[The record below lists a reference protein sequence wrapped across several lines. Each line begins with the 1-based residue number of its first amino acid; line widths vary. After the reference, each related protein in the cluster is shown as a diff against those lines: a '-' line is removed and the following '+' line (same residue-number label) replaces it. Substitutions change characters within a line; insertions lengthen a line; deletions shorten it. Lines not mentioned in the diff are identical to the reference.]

1 MKKLH
6 FLYQMRLDL
15 SQMVQDHHFLIRCIP
30 MEDDNQKKEQFACRI
45 TPADTIDQ
53 VRDGF
58 GNLGYA
64 GAVRAPHDHLQ
75 IQAEGMVQVSG
86 TFRKES
92 LHPMYRF
99 QSAYTVPGDG
109 IRRFLKE
116 TEEELGRLPGDRSG
130 LQFMMNR
137 LSGRFVYV
145 PGVTGVK
152 TRAEEALAGGKG
164 VCQDYAHIFISLCRL
179 AGVPARYVAGMM
191 TGEGQTHAWAEI
203 WMDGGWYGFDP
214 TNNRMVD
221 ETYIKL
227 THGRD
232 FADGAVDKGCFLG
245 FASQTQQIFV
255 KVEETA

>member
-15 SQMVQDHHFLIRCIP
+15 SQMVHDHHFLIRCNP
-30 MEDDNQKKEQFACRI
+30 MEDGNQKKEQFACQI
-45 TPADTIDQ
+45 SPADTIDQ
-53 VRDGF
+53 VWDGF

-75 IQAEGMVQVSG
+75 VQAEGTVQVSG
-86 TFRKES
+86 TCRTEP

-99 QSAYTVPGDG
+99 PSVYTAPGDG
-109 IRRFLKE
+109 IRRFLRE
-116 TEEELGRLPGDRSG
+116 TEEEFGRVPGDFSG
-130 LQFMMNR
+130 LQFLMNR
-137 LSGRFVYV
+137 LSRRFAYV
-145 PGVTGVK
+145 PGITSVK
-152 TRAEEALAGGKG
+152 TRAEEALAGGRG

-191 TGEGQTHAWAEI
+191 TGEGQTHAWAEV
-203 WMDGGWYGFDP
+203 WLDGGWYGFDP
-214 TNNRMVD
+214 TNNRMAD
-221 ETYIKL
+221 ESYIKL

-245 FASQTQQIFV
+245 FAAQTQQILV